1 MPAGKKQGKRKLYNQ
16 EGEQAMEVHGL
27 STEAL
32 VLYAAFAL
40 AIVGY
45 VTSKKDGRNRVGYDC
60 NKRKEDEKHN

>member
-1 MPAGKKQGKRKLYNQ
+1 
-16 EGEQAMEVHGL
+16 MEMHGL

-32 VLYAAFAL
+32 VLYAFIAFA
-40 AIVGY
+40 IVAY

>member
-1 MPAGKKQGKRKLYNQ
+1 
-16 EGEQAMEVHGL
+16 MEMYGL
-27 STEAL
+27 QIEAL
-32 VLYAAFAL
+32 VLYAAFAF

>member
-1 MPAGKKQGKRKLYNQ
+1 
-16 EGEQAMEVHGL
+16 MEMHGL

-45 VTSKKDGRNRVGYDC
+45 VTSKDVRNRVGYDC